1 MRAPLPRPGGAREAT
16 LRKPWADARLAA
28 AAVRSTLLE
37 LLELGSLL
45 HTCVRN
51 GSYDEALELEA
62 ACARLAAAAPA
73 APLAA
78 ALAADGR
85 AGVRAMLSQ
94 LLQRLRGP
102 VTLPECLR
110 AVGYLRRLGAFSE
123 PELRLAFLRC
133 RHAWLASCLAE
144 QAAAPAAPAE
154 AAKRLTDVHR
164 VHLFDAVM
172 QYRAI
177 FADDTAAAD
186 AGAGAARDGGLLAA
200 WAAGRVGGY
209 LGALGAALGRVG
221 EGAQLASVL
230 EHAQYCGASLGRCGL
245 DFRPLLPPMFERAV
259 AALAARGFAAAADAF
274 DAALATHRWAAPRAS
289 ASAAAAAAA
298 AAPAGDDDFAPP
310 LSLVDA
316 LPAAALVN
324 AVLAALNELRH
335 APLPQLRA
343 QLAAALHDALAA
355 AAASL
360 ARQGGA
366 ATRAAAGDDKTAA
379 GVRALATALAD
390 VAAPYCASAF
400 ARVYPGAAPAVDAA
414 GAMEPARAL
423 LLAASAASA

>member
-1 MRAPLPRPGGAREAT
+1 M
-16 LRKPWADARLAA
+16 
-28 AAVRSTLLE
+28 
-37 LLELGSLL
+37 
-45 HTCVRN
+45 RN

-133 RHAWLASCLAE
+133 RHAWLAACLAE

-209 LGALGAALGRVG
+209 LGALGGALGRVG

-230 EHAQYCGASLGRCGL
+230 EHAQYCGASLGRVGL

-274 DAALATHRWAAPRAS
+274 DAALAAHRWAAPRS
-289 ASAAAAAAA
+289 SAAAAAAA
-298 AAPAGDDDFAPP
+298 AAPPAGEDDFAPP

-343 QLAAALHDALAA
+343 QLAAALHGALAA

-366 ATRAAAGDDKTAA
+366 AVRTAAGDDKTAA
-379 GVRALATALAD
+379 GVRALAAALAD
-390 VAAPYCASAF
+390 VAAPYCAAAF
-400 ARVYPGAAPAVDAA
+400 ARLYPGAAPAVDAV
-414 GAMEPARAL
+414 GAVEPVRA
-423 LLAASAASA
+423 LLAASA